1 MTKHNKAYMF
11 RLYPTDKQALL
22 IHKTFGCVRF
32 VYNKMLAERKE
43 TYETLKEDKE
53 ALKKAKHPTPA
64 KYKKEVEWLKEV
76 DSLALANAQLNL
88 DKAYKAFFKGNAKF
102 PKFKSKR
109 HKQSYTTNLVNGNI
123 ELMDGH
129 IKLPKLKMVK
139 IKRHRQIPSDH
150 KIKSCTISMTSSGR
164 YYISILTEYEKE
176 VKDKEIKNVVG
187 LDFVMDGLFVDSETG
202 KKANYPRF
210 YRQML
215 DKLAIEQRKLSRKKK
230 GSSNWNKQRIRV
242 AKIQEKVANQR
253 KNFLHHKSKELVS
266 NYDAIVI
273 EDLDMKGLAQA
284 LKFGKSVADNGWGI
298 FTSFLQYKLKEQ
310 GKQLVK
316 IDKWFP
322 STKTCSSCGS
332 VREITLSERTYQ
344 CTCGLT
350 LNRDYNSALNI
361 KKEGMRLL
369 AQLPNVDIKL
379 NFNQWGFSFIPH

>member
-1 MTKHNKAYMF
+1 MAKQNKAYKF
-11 RLYPTDKQALL
+11 RLYPTEEQEIV

-32 VYNKMLAERKE
+32 IYNKMLSERKE
-43 TYETLKEDKE
+43 TYDRLKDDKETLKKV
-53 ALKKAKHPTPA
+53 KHPTPA
-64 KYKKEVEWLKEV
+64 KYKKEYSWLKEV

-109 HKQSYTTNLVNGNI
+109 HKQSYTTNVVNGNI
-123 ELMDGH
+123 ELLDRH
-129 IKLPKLKMVK
+129 IKLPKLKIVK
-139 IKRHRQIPSDH
+139 MKQHRQIPVEH
-150 KIKSCTISMTSSGR
+150 NMKSCTISMTASGK

-176 VKDKEIKNVVG
+176 IKGKEIQSVVG
-187 LDFVMDGLFVDSETG
+187 LDFAMDGLFVDSETG

-215 DKLAIEQRKLSRKKK
+215 DKLATEQRKLSRKKK

-253 KNFLHHKSKELVS
+253 KNFLHHTSKEFVV
-266 NYDAIVI
+266 NYDAIII
-273 EDLDMKGLAQA
+273 EDLDMKGMSKA
-284 LKFGKSVADNGWGI
+284 LQFGKSVADNGWGM
-298 FTSFLQYKLKEQ
+298 FTSFLLYKLHEQ

-332 VREITLSERTYQ
+332 VKEVALSERIYH
-344 CTCGLT
+344 CACGLN
-350 LNRDYNSALNI
+350 LDRDYNAALNI
-361 KKEGMRLL
+361 KKEGIRLL
-369 AQLPNVDIKL
+369 AIA
-379 NFNQWGFSFIPH
+379 